1 MNEYPIEPP
10 VESSQLDFTTAAQL
24 AGNIQAE
31 IQKVVFGQD
40 ETITQS
46 IAALFSGG
54 HVLLEGKPGLGK
66 THMVL
71 ALASTFGGE
80 FGRLQFTP
88 DMMPSD
94 ITGFTL
100 FDMKSQTFQTRRG
113 PVFTNLLLADEIN
126 RAPAKTQA

>member
-1 MNEYPIEPP
+1 MTENIPYSQAAP
-10 VESSQLDFTTAAQL
+10 ESSDLSKVGQLTDSL
-24 AGNIQAE
+24 RSE
-31 IQKVVFGQD
+31 IQKVVYGQSD
-40 ETITQS
+40 TVNQI
-46 IAALFSGG
+46 IAALLAGG

-100 FDMKSQTFQTRRG
+100 FDMKSQSFQTRRG
-113 PVFTNLLLADEIN
+113 PVFTNLLLAD
-126 RAPAKTQA
+126 

>member
-66 THMVL
+66 TQTLSSSGSLHRQGSRL
-71 ALASTFGGE
+71 RPANHIFPGAS
-80 FGRLQFTP
+80 RQ
-88 DMMPSD
+88 
-94 ITGFTL
+94 
-100 FDMKSQTFQTRRG
+100 
-113 PVFTNLLLADEIN
+113 
-126 RAPAKTQA
+126 